1 MKKLFY
7 SVLCLAAS
15 FMLGNTAVI
24 AAPVSALASETVTAE
39 TAQINDV
46 SQICDMFTRFIEEN
60 KLDAKCVS
68 DEAYPQYA
76 GTVVVEF
83 NTATS
88 ANRAILEYAERNN
101 IARTAFN
108 LVPCTNGSPI
118 TTVLPGGEGLTTVTT
133 TVEGITNIDQI
144 REMLTK
150 YITDNELDAKCVSDE
165 AYPQYAGT
173 VVVEFNTATSANR
186 AILEYAEKNN
196 IARTAFNL
204 VPCING
210 APVTTVLPDGESL
223 TTVTTTVEGI
233 TNIEQI
239 REMFTKYITDN
250 ELDAKCVSD
259 ETYPQYAGTVVV
271 EFNSDTSAN
280 RAILEYAEKNNIAR
294 TAFNLVPCKNG
305 IPITTVKPDDSLMLW
320 GDANC
325 DEAVDVA
332 DAVLIARFAA
342 EDKEA
347 TMTDQGRKN
356 ADVTHDG
363 NVDGQ
368 DTTKILQYIAKKIG
382 LEDLAK

>member
-1 MKKLFY
+1 M
-7 SVLCLAAS
+7 
-15 FMLGNTAVI
+15 
-24 AAPVSALASETVTAE
+24 
-39 TAQINDV
+39 
-46 SQICDMFTRFIEEN
+46 
-60 KLDAKCVS
+60 
-68 DEAYPQYA
+68 
-76 GTVVVEF
+76 
-83 NTATS
+83 
-88 ANRAILEYAERNN
+88 
-101 IARTAFN
+101 
-108 LVPCTNGSPI
+108 
-118 TTVLPGGEGLTTVTT
+118 
-133 TVEGITNIDQI
+133 
-144 REMLTK
+144 
-150 YITDNELDAKCVSDE
+150 
-165 AYPQYAGT
+165 
-173 VVVEFNTATSANR
+173 
-186 AILEYAEKNN
+186 
-196 IARTAFNL
+196 
-204 VPCING
+204 
-210 APVTTVLPDGESL
+210 

-239 REMFTKYITDN
+239 REIFTKYITDN

-305 IPITTVKPDDSLMLW
+305 IPITTVKPDYSLMLW

-342 EDKEA
+342 EDKDA

-368 DTTKILQYIAKKIG
+368 DTTKILQYIAKKISF
-382 LEDLAK
+382 EDLAK